1 MRGESDMEDNR
12 EWRYCV
18 VGNIVETRI
27 DENGI
32 LRYGTSAFTGGT
44 KVYLCGKYWDEAYKT
59 ITVIGLN
66 RFRKIA
72 VSDVP
77 PSAIINVR
85 CQRTFKSRVLE
96 IMDNFEFR
104 DCWWGNTK
112 KKRNQLSFLLKNG
125 TNYLMKN
132 NKITKKND

>member
-27 DENGI
+27 DENGF

-72 VSDVP
+72 
-77 PSAIINVR
+77 
-85 CQRTFKSRVLE
+85 
-96 IMDNFEFR
+96 
-104 DCWWGNTK
+104 
-112 KKRNQLSFLLKNG
+112 
-125 TNYLMKN
+125 
-132 NKITKKND
+132 

>member
-1 MRGESDMEDNR
+1 MEDNR